1 MPPSHH
7 DRQVIPSSSIAAF
20 SFSRSESLLIP
31 SRANGRSLTFHQRFF
46 VRDKLMQGPHQVPQ
60 KRVQTTFPR
69 YSLNLIGLP
78 SMSSPW
84 ISIDPSRQ
92 FVLAS
97 VDDTGPGLAPEVTG
111 HLFEPFFTT
120 KAEGTG
126 LGLAIAREIALA
138 HRGDLRAANRPD
150 GPGAS
155 FTIVLPVSP
164 ALLNGEPQ

>member
-1 MPPSHH
+1 VVSEAARLAEGTTESKSVRLEVDLQSDLPRVAMARSALL
-7 DRQVIPSSSIAAF
+7 QVF
-20 SFSRSESLLIP
+20 R
-31 SRANGRSLTFHQRFF
+31 NLTTNA
-46 VRDKLMQGPHQVPQ
+46 
-60 KRVQTTFPR
+60 VQAMTAGGTLR
-69 YSLNLIGLP
+69 LSTR
-78 SMSSPW
+78 
-84 ISIDPSRQ
+84 IDPSRRV
-92 FVLAS
+92 VLAA
-97 VDDTGPGLAPEVTG
+97 VEDTGPGLAPEVIG

-138 HRGDLRAANRPD
+138 HRGDLRAANRPG